1 MIPIFEP
8 LILNSHCTKRIVRKN
23 VWKLNLETITVTI
36 MFCHSYILDVQIF
49 STHNLEISSSIWLIA
64 GFWVVF
70 INSIHYI
77 ISIELCRS
85 LLTIRQHIIKT
96 NNPSTIGPDE
106 LLSVR
111 FPNLKEN
118 QVIIPSTTKLTV
130 NITLAGT
137 DVNRTL
143 VGNLGRNIIRKLVV
157 KLEGNEIISTD
168 DYDVLYSYYDCWK
181 TATERRNAIFQGIV
195 EADGQTENA
204 IKHRINAGN
213 KANDAKDQTVASIYN
228 NRFCIPLD
236 FEILESSLPLYQY
249 GLGTY
254 ELTFADY
261 SDVIK
266 STDPDATYKISNI
279 SLDFDTIINVSLA
292 SQIRTEYMKSSIL
305 YDRILRARI
314 IPLNNSYTSFA
325 VDINSPSKSLK
336 GVLLIFTK
344 ERSATKF
351 THNTEEFFNPKIT
364 KVGVTVEGVPNELYA
379 QNMEYRHQYDEIVK
393 HFAEGW
399 LKEAGTIQKDLQLH
413 NVNIASYYTNKYA
426 LWLDFRT
433 IDDNRLHGSGR
444 RLENTSEGI
453 RLQTTKEAGAVSKL
467 SCYLYI
473 FQDAQ
478 INISDSQFL
487 NVVY

>member
-1 MIPIFEP
+1 ME
-8 LILNSHCTKRIVRKN
+8 VGD
-23 VWKLNLETITVTI
+23 KLNPQR
-36 MFCHSYILDVQIF
+36 SYRK
-49 STHNLEISSSIWLIA
+49 
-64 GFWVVF
+64 GFA
-70 INSIHYI
+70 
-77 ISIELCRS
+77 LKG
-85 LLTIRQHIIKT
+85 LRQHIIKT
-96 NNPSTIGPDE
+96 NNPSTIGPGE
-106 LLSVR
+106 LLTMR
-111 FPNLKEN
+111 FPDLKEN
-118 QVIIPSTTKLTV
+118 QAIIPSTTKLTF
-130 NITLAGT
+130 NITLVGT

-143 VGNLGRNIIRKLVV
+143 VKNLGRNIIRKLVV
-157 KLEGNEIISTD
+157 KLEGNEIISID
-168 DYDVLYSYYDCWK
+168 DYDVLFSYIDSWK
-181 TATERRNAIFQGIV
+181 TATERRNAVFQGIV
-195 EADGQTENA
+195 DADGQTENA
-204 IKHRINAGN
+204 IKHRINAGD
-213 KANDAKDQTVASIYN
+213 KANNAKDQTVASIYD

-249 GLGTY
+249 GLGSRLTY

-261 SDVIK
+261 SNVIK

-279 SLDFDTIINVSLA
+279 SLEFDTMTNASLA

-314 IPLNNSYTSFA
+314 IPLDKSDTSFS

-351 THNTEEFFNPKIT
+351 VRDIEEFYNPKIT
-364 KVGVTVEGVPNELYA
+364 KVEITVEGVPNELYA

-393 HFAEGW
+393 HFAEGQ
-399 LKEAGTIQKDLQLH
+399 LKEAGAIQKDLQLH
-413 NVNIASYYTNKYA
+413 NVDIASYYTDKYA

-453 RLQTTKEAGAVSKL
+453 RLQITKKVESAGKL

-478 INISDSQFL
+478 INISDAQFL
-487 NVVY
+487 NVLY